1 MVRWYSNHFISFC
14 ILAPVILIIIQIV
27 FLMNLSV
34 KVKEKHVDDKVWMS
48 VVWLQPVVVQLQL
61 CPTLYGPVDCSTPGF
76 PALHR
81 LPEFAQVRVHWVDDA
96 IRPSHPPLSPSPAFS
111 LSQHQGLF
119 QWVAKVLELQ
129 LQNSAEINQKGW
141 FPLGLTGLI
150 SLLSKGL
157 YHQES
162 SPAPQ
167 FKSINSLVLSCLY
180 SPPPTTVH
188 DYCKNHSFD

>member
-1 MVRWYSNHFISFC
+1 
-14 ILAPVILIIIQIV
+14 
-27 FLMNLSV
+27 MN
-34 KVKEKHVDDKVWMS
+34 
-48 VVWLQPVVVQLQL
+48 
-61 CPTLYGPVDCSTPGF
+61 CSTPGF
-76 PALHR
+76 PVLHY
-81 LPEFAQVRVHWVDDA
+81 LPEFAQTHVYWVADCYP
-96 IRPSHPPLSPSPAFS
+96 IIS
-111 LSQHQGLF
+111 LSLPYPLALNLFQHQNLF
-119 QWVAKVLELQ
+119 QWVSSLHQVAKELELQ

-180 SPPPTTVH
+180 SPPLTTVH